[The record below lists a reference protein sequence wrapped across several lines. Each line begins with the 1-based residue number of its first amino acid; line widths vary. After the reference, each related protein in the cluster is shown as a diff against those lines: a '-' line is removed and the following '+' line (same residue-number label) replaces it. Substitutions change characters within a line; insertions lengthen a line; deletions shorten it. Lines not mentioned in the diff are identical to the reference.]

1 MCAWTRDSLCCVCAF
16 VGASSS
22 SPSASV
28 PATCPSLCVRL
39 AWTAPGW
46 RKTHGQ
52 NGGLNCSGSGG
63 VGLAASPRLALIMTS
78 LASTDLSRPP
88 RACVVVS
95 LGLCGAGLWVCVGL
109 GDDTRTRPRCLLAVD
124 ACLTCFWAVVSF
136 LRPLS
141 LYQTGQ
147 SFLEWEESEMENY
160 GLIIKDFIFT
170 FSYKFSID
178 FNHKVQLRFF
188 FK

>member
-1 MCAWTRDSLCCVCAF
+1 MCVCVCARVCAWTRDSLCCVCAS

-22 SPSASV
+22 SPSAFFPS
-28 PATCPSLCVRL
+28 TCPSLCAGL

-46 RKTHGQ
+46 RKTRGQ

-63 VGLAASPRLALIMTS
+63 VGLAASPRFVLIMTS
-78 LASTDLSRPP
+78 LASTDLSRP

-109 GDDTRTRPRCLLAVD
+109 GDDTRTRPRCPPAVCAFLA
-124 ACLTCFWAVVSF
+124 CFWAVVSF

-141 LYQTGQ
+141 LPV
-147 SFLEWEESEMENY
+147 SFVFLVW
-160 GLIIKDFIFT
+160 GGR
-170 FSYKFSID
+170 
-178 FNHKVQLRFF
+178 QQP
-188 FK
+188 